1 MVKKNLTPKVNDVDL
16 DAFVSGTSSATKS
29 TKTTK
34 STKSTKSTKQAK
46 PLAKSKDPNYHK
58 LTLYLPK
65 ELIAQLKTCV
75 ASETDKD
82 VSDISAELYT
92 AYVSKTM
99 KKMLKQFD

>member
-1 MVKKNLTPKVNDVDL
+1 MVDKNLTPKVNDIDL
-16 DAFVSGTSSATKS
+16 DAFVSGQTKS
-29 TKTTK
+29 TNQTKKTKTTK
-34 STKSTKSTKQAK
+34 STK
-46 PLAKSKDPNYHK
+46 PLAKSKDPDYHK

-75 ASETDKD
+75 ASELDKD
-82 VSDISAELYT
+82 VSDISAELYN